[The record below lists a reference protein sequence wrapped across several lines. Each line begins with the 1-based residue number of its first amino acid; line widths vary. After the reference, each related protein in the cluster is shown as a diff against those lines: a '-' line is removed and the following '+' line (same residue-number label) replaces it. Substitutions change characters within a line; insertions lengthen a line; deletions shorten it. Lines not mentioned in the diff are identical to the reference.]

1 MSRRRLRRRLRL
13 VAVWWW
19 VGRPE
24 MTSAA
29 VADPEL
35 IRRPR
40 HPRPRVAQ
48 LHVGA
53 AAHAA
58 DMEIDVAHGGDFIT
72 WRRDPRDRARR
83 RALVAHGARESDAA
97 DRRERHFP
105 YTYRAYLSRR

>member
-13 VAVWWW
+13 VAVRRR
-19 VGRPE
+19 VRGPE

-40 HPRPRVAQ
+40 HARPGVAQ
-48 LHVGA
+48 LHVGT

-83 RALVAHGARESDAA
+83 RTLVAHGTRQGDAA
-97 DRRERHFP
+97 DWPERHFP
-105 YTYRAYLSRR
+105 YAYRAHVSRR